1 MPAPGYRIGKNNLDE
16 VRRYFETHLC
26 ATQTEC
32 AEYLGLSPMA
42 VNRHVKKIRAEWQ
55 AKEDWDGNGN

>member
-1 MPAPGYRIGKNNLDE
+1 MEPPGYKIGRANLAA

-26 ATQTEC
+26 ATQDEC
-32 AEYLGLSPMA
+32 AKRLGLSPMA

-55 AKEDWDGNGN
+55 TKEDWDGNGN